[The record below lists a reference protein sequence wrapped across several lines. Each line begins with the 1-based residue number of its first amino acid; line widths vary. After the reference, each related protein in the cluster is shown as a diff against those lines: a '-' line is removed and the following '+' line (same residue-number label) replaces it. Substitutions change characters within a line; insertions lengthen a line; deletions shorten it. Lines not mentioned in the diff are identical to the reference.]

1 MVQNLKEYAV
11 KSPTQATHLPFP
23 EADLIISF
31 LCVFCSFP
39 YSILKSSLAI
49 ERGPLFLVRVA

>member
-39 YSILKSSLAI
+39 YSILKSSLATVL
-49 ERGPLFLVRVA
+49 G